1 MGTDAALYD
10 KYIAQH
16 GGAYP
21 NLAQTV
27 KRHRFR
33 EIKPYYIQKPECSAV
48 SRDRLSPIYIPYIR

>member
-33 EIKPYYIQKPECSAV
+33 EIKPYYIQKPEQQ
-48 SRDRLSPIYIPYIR
+48 